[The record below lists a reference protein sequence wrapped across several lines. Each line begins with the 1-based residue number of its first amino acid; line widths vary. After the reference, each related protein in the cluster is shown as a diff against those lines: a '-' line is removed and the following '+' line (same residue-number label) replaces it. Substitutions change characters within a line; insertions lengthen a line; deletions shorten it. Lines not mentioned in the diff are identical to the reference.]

1 MFGKLTNILVILDF
15 SGAANMQKVDINFC
29 CHGDSNKKKTWTV
42 VLLNAKQ

>member
-1 MFGKLTNILVILDF
+1 MFGKPTNILVILDF

-42 VLLNAKQ
+42 VLLNAK